1 MDSSVISAVDLY
13 LGSSCQCC
21 VATYSHSLVS
31 SLSLT
36 WPRNCL
42 LLCIWRSI
50 APGFLLLYLWSE
62 RALWTFLHS
71 LKLPWDKIRMVCG
84 KASHMKSYG
93 ALHCHTLIAANVIRE
108 LEISVTFLAL
118 TFPKH
123 WPYWEMA
130 STIPNETHSEE
141 WHQPFRRGKFAVELH
156 PGIQTSNKEV
166 TVKPKF
172 AIYDVK
178 NKVSFTLYKYQP
190 SGREINFFFSDSH
203 LAPKFFKVVA
213 KWKKVGR
220 HFQRQTKPSFKPSA
234 F

>member
-13 LGSSCQCC
+13 LGSSCECC

-93 ALHCHTLIAANVIRE
+93 ELHCHTLIAAKVVRE
-108 LEISVTFLAL
+108 LEISVTLLTL

-141 WHQPFRRGKFAVELH
+141 WHQSFRRGKFAVELH
-156 PGIQTSNKEV
+156 PGIQISNKEV

-172 AIYDVK
+172 AMYVK
-178 NKVSFTLYKYQP
+178 NKVSFTLYKYKP
-190 SGREINFFFSDSH
+190 SGREINFFF
-203 LAPKFFKVVA
+203 
-213 KWKKVGR
+213 W
-220 HFQRQTKPSFKPSA
+220 
-234 F
+234 

>member
-84 KASHMKSYG
+84 KASHIKSYG
-93 ALHCHTLIAANVIRE
+93 ALHGHTLIATNVVRE

-118 TFPKH
+118 TFPTH
-123 WPYWEMA
+123 WPYGEMA

-190 SGREINFFFSDSH
+190 SGREIDFFFLIATWLLNSS
-203 LAPKFFKVVA
+203 
-213 KWKKVGR
+213 KW
-220 HFQRQTKPSFKPSA
+220 
-234 F
+234 

>member
-13 LGSSCQCC
+13 LGSSCECC

-141 WHQPFRRGKFAVELH
+141 WHQPFRRGEICSGAPPWHPDFQQRSHCQTKFAM
-156 PGIQTSNKEV
+156 
-166 TVKPKF
+166 
-172 AIYDVK
+172 YVK
-178 NKVSFTLYKYQP
+178 NKVSFTLYKYKP
-190 SGREINFFFSDSH
+190 SGREINFFS
-203 LAPKFFKVVA
+203 
-213 KWKKVGR
+213 W
-220 HFQRQTKPSFKPSA
+220 
-234 F
+234 

>member
-13 LGSSCQCC
+13 LGSSCECC

-50 APGFLLLYLWSE
+50 APGFFLLYLWSE

-93 ALHCHTLIAANVIRE
+93 ELHCHTLIAANVVRE
-108 LEISVTFLAL
+108 LEISVTFLTL

-141 WHQPFRRGKFAVELH
+141 WHQSFRRGKFAVELH
-156 PGIQTSNKEV
+156 PGIQISNKEV

-172 AIYDVK
+172 AMYVK
-178 NKVSFTLYKYQP
+178 NKVSFTLYKYKP
-190 SGREINFFFSDSH
+190 SGREINFFF
-203 LAPKFFKVVA
+203 
-213 KWKKVGR
+213 W
-220 HFQRQTKPSFKPSA
+220 
-234 F
+234 

>member
-13 LGSSCQCC
+13 LGSSCECC

-42 LLCIWRSI
+42 LLCIWRSS
-50 APGFLLLYLWSE
+50 APGSHLSYLWSE

-71 LKLPWDKIRMVCG
+71 PKLPWDKISMVCG

-93 ALHCHTLIAANVIRE
+93 ALHCHTLIAANVVRE
-108 LEISVTFLAL
+108 LEISVTFLTL

-141 WHQPFRRGKFAVELH
+141 WHQSFRRGKFAVELH
-156 PGIQTSNKEV
+156 PGIQISNKEV

-172 AIYDVK
+172 AMYVK
-178 NKVSFTLYKYQP
+178 NKVSFTLYKYKP
-190 SGREINFFFSDSH
+190 SGREINFFF
-203 LAPKFFKVVA
+203 
-213 KWKKVGR
+213 W
-220 HFQRQTKPSFKPSA
+220 
-234 F
+234 

>member
-13 LGSSCQCC
+13 LGSSCECC
-21 VATYSHSLVS
+21 VATYSHSVS

-93 ALHCHTLIAANVIRE
+93 ALHCHTLIAANVVRE

-123 WPYWEMA
+123 WPYWEVA

-156 PGIQTSNKEV
+156 PGIQISNKEV

-172 AIYDVK
+172 AMYVK
-178 NKVSFTLYKYQP
+178 NKVSFTLYKYKP
-190 SGREINFFFSDSH
+190 SGREINFFF
-203 LAPKFFKVVA
+203 
-213 KWKKVGR
+213 W
-220 HFQRQTKPSFKPSA
+220 
-234 F
+234 

>member
-13 LGSSCQCC
+13 LGSSCECC

-93 ALHCHTLIAANVIRE
+93 ALHCHTLPRMSSE
-108 LEISVTFLAL
+108 SWKYQLPFW
-118 TFPKH
+118 H
-123 WPYWEMA
+123 WPFQNIDHTEK
-130 STIPNETHSEE
+130 
-141 WHQPFRRGKFAVELH
+141 WHQPFPMKPILRNGINQPSTKGREICSGAPPWHPDFQQRSHCQTKFAM
-156 PGIQTSNKEV
+156 
-166 TVKPKF
+166 
-172 AIYDVK
+172 YVK
-178 NKVSFTLYKYQP
+178 NKVSFTLYKYKP
-190 SGREINFFFSDSH
+190 SGREINFFS
-203 LAPKFFKVVA
+203 
-213 KWKKVGR
+213 W
-220 HFQRQTKPSFKPSA
+220 
-234 F
+234 

>member
-13 LGSSCQCC
+13 LGSSCECC

-141 WHQPFRRGKFAVELH
+141 WHQPFPMKPILRN
-156 PGIQTSNKEV
+156 GINHLGEGNLQWSSTLASRFPTKKSLSNQICHV
-166 TVKPKF
+166 C
-172 AIYDVK
+172 
-178 NKVSFTLYKYQP
+178 
-190 SGREINFFFSDSH
+190 
-203 LAPKFFKVVA
+203 
-213 KWKKVGR
+213 
-220 HFQRQTKPSFKPSA
+220 
-234 F
+234 

>member
-13 LGSSCQCC
+13 LGSSCECC

-50 APGFLLLYLWSE
+50 APGFFLLYLWSE

-93 ALHCHTLIAANVIRE
+93 ELHCHTLIAANVVRE

-123 WPYWEMA
+123 WPYWEVA

-156 PGIQTSNKEV
+156 PGIQISNKEV

-172 AIYDVK
+172 AMYVK
-178 NKVSFTLYKYQP
+178 NKVSFTLYKYKP
-190 SGREINFFFSDSH
+190 SGREINFFF
-203 LAPKFFKVVA
+203 
-213 KWKKVGR
+213 W
-220 HFQRQTKPSFKPSA
+220 
-234 F
+234 

>member
-13 LGSSCQCC
+13 LGSSCECC

-50 APGFLLLYLWSE
+50 APGSHLSYLWSE

-71 LKLPWDKIRMVCG
+71 SKLPWDKISMVCG

-93 ALHCHTLIAANVIRE
+93 AFHCHTLIAANVVRE

-123 WPYWEMA
+123 WPYWEVA
-130 STIPNETHSEE
+130 WTIPNETHSEE

-156 PGIQTSNKEV
+156 PGIQISNKEV
-166 TVKPKF
+166 TVKPIF
-172 AIYDVK
+172 AMYVT
-178 NKVSFTLYKYQP
+178 NKVSFTLYKYKP
-190 SGREINFFFSDSH
+190 SGREINFFF
-203 LAPKFFKVVA
+203 
-213 KWKKVGR
+213 W
-220 HFQRQTKPSFKPSA
+220 
-234 F
+234 